1 MHFLVG
7 ETITSDQGNGPS
19 GRREGRKFW
28 ISPDNLAGT
37 SDFPPG
43 TPEEPPELRFAD
55 TSWRRRASPPAL
67 RPPWVRGGVA

>member
-55 TSWRRRASPPAL
+55 TS
-67 RPPWVRGGVA
+67 